1 MHDKNNNKHYKD
13 CLIEPFY
20 VMINTMTT
28 EEFRGFIKGNVI
40 KYAMR
45 APFKGDAKKDIDKY
59 KYYSSLLRMVT
70 SFEKETKEHPDT
82 IANLEY
88 YLDEFKRMRGE
99 NQEE

>member
-1 MHDKNNNKHYKD
+1 MDKNNNKHYKD

-20 VMINTMTT
+20 LMANVLTV
-28 EEFRGFIKGNVI
+28 EEFIGFLKGNII

-45 APFKGDAKKDIDKY
+45 APFKGDAEKDIEKY

-70 SFEKETKEHPDT
+70 SFEKETKEYPDT
-82 IANLEY
+82 IANLEW